1 MATKRI
7 ILFLCLIVL
16 IVSNARNAQAHFVYV
31 YGDDG
36 KAIVV
41 FGEDLAPDQTKFLS
55 SLKSMKAF
63 TIVDEEQ
70 REVEFLEKTD
80 GDEGWFETPLK
91 GLGQAV
97 NVSCPYGVFSRG
109 DVALYLDYSAKF
121 VRFPADPKN
130 LKASKELSLDIV
142 PAWEDGKLKLTVY
155 FKGMPL
161 PDAEV
166 NLISVDTD
174 SLETETD
181 ETGSA
186 VLSPASRYLVRAK
199 HVVPEAGEVDGK
211 KFSEKRYYCT
221 MVLDIGREAS
231 ATDPVA
237 GLSLKEKP
245 PASVSI
251 EKLDKNFAEFPRGM
265 TSFGA
270 AVVDDSVYVA
280 GGKSGRP
287 HKYARSYQ
295 NREIFS
301 LNLEDGKEWN
311 TAGDTLGLQGL
322 ALVAHDGEIIRI
334 GGLEARNEEGEEQE
348 LQSISAVKA
357 FNPETK
363 KWAKLPSLPQGRS
376 SIDACVHDNKVYVVG
391 GWTMAIGEDSE
402 WASDML
408 VLDLNLE
415 NPEWQSIAAPFQTRA
430 LAVRAFENKLYAIG
444 GIDESDGP
452 TDAVHV
458 FDIEKQTWTTGPAVP
473 CDGGMK
479 AFGCSAIVR
488 SEKLLVSTYDG
499 GIYAMNS
506 DQSGWEKVHQLETG
520 RFFHQMVPAGEESF
534 AIIGGA
540 NMEEGSRTDVEVFSV
555 KNKK

>member
-1 MATKRI
+1 M
-7 ILFLCLIVL
+7 
-16 IVSNARNAQAHFVYV
+16 
-31 YGDDG
+31 
-36 KAIVV
+36 
-41 FGEDLAPDQTKFLS
+41 
-55 SLKSMKAF
+55 
-63 TIVDEEQ
+63 
-70 REVEFLEKTD
+70 EKTD

-109 DVALYLDYSAKF
+109 DVSLYLDYSAKF
-121 VRFPADPKN
+121 VRFPADPED
-130 LKASKELSLDIV
+130 LTVSKDLSLDIV

-161 PDAEV
+161 HDAEV
-166 NLISVDTD
+166 SLISVDTD

-186 VLSPASRYLVRAK
+186 VLSPGARYLVRAK

-221 MVLDIGREAS
+221 MVLDIGRES
-231 ATDPVA
+231 PATDPVDT
-237 GLSLKEKP
+237 LKEKEP
-245 PASVSI
+245 SPASIGI
-251 EKLDKNFAEFPRGM
+251 EKLDNKFADFPRPM

-270 AVVDDSVYVA
+270 AVVGDNVYVA

-287 HKYARSYQ
+287 HRYARSYQ

-301 LNLEDGKEWN
+301 LNLKDGKAWD

-322 ALVAHDGEIIRI
+322 ALVAHDGKIIRI

-348 LQSISAVKA
+348 LRSISAVKA

-363 KWAKLPSLPQGRS
+363 EWSKLPSLPKGRS

-391 GWTMAIGEDSE
+391 GWTMAIGEETE

-408 VLDLNLE
+408 VLDLAQE

-430 LAVRAFENKLYAIG
+430 LAVRAFDNKLYAIG

-458 FDIEKQTWTTGPAVP
+458 FDIKGQTWTTGPAVP
-473 CDGGMK
+473 CEGGMK

-488 SEKLLVSTYDG
+488 SGKLLVSTYDG
-499 GIYAMNS
+499 GIYALNADHS
-506 DQSGWEKVHQLETG
+506 NWEKVHQLETG
-520 RFFHQMVPAGEESF
+520 RFFHQMVPAGEETF

-540 NMEEGSRTDVEVFSV
+540 NMEEGSLTDVEVFAV
-555 KNKK
+555 KDEK